1 MPVYEPTFLATV
13 VLVAVELVLV
23 AILCMEDDV
32 VDCLLF
38 SFSG

>member
-1 MPVYEPTFLATV
+1 
-13 VLVAVELVLV
+13 VELVLV